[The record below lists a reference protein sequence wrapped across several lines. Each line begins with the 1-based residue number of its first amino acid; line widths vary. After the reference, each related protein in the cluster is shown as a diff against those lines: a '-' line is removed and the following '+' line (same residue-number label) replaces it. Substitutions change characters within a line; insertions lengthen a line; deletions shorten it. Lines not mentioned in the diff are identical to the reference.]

1 MVASKKKRTDLEV
14 PSWIK
19 EQWAK
24 GTQAKEE
31 MAAALQEVNWSKAR
45 FQMFVYLITSCVSF
59 FFLLL
64 LLLNCFVLLF
74 CSLFLL
80 FFSFLFFLCLLLL
93 HILLTFLLM
102 FCFCHVLGFGYWLL
116 LLLLCALLGGV
127 VFWPVFGQSSVFCF
141 CFCCNG
147 DAVPGS
153 LMLSFLCLCWVLF
166 LMMVTYGDPTSC
178 YPFCLGQEKF
188 IDMMEN
194 IITNKNSVRLT
205 KDEGWYSEGEM
216 KSELGWSSYIS

>member
-1 MVASKKKRTDLEV
+1 MQSWPFFYHCWIFPSVATVLCKELLRNAAKARIARMVASKKKRTDLEV

-45 FQMFVYLITSCVSF
+45 FQMFVYLITSCFSF

-80 FFSFLFFLCLLLL
+80 VFFFSIFSVSSSSSSPSYFSSYVLFLSCAGVWMLVVVAVALCASWGCCFLAS
-93 HILLTFLLM
+93 FWP
-102 FCFCHVLGFGYWLL
+102 VFGVLL
-116 LLLLCALLGGV
+116 LLLLQ
-127 VFWPVFGQSSVFCF
+127 W
-141 CFCCNG
+141 
-147 DAVPGS
+147 
-153 LMLSFLCLCWVLF
+153 
-166 LMMVTYGDPTSC
+166 
-178 YPFCLGQEKF
+178 
-188 IDMMEN
+188 
-194 IITNKNSVRLT
+194 
-205 KDEGWYSEGEM
+205 
-216 KSELGWSSYIS
+216 

>member
-1 MVASKKKRTDLEV
+1 MRRRLVLREWWPAKKKRTDLEV

-45 FQMFVYLITSCVSF
+45 FQMFVYLITSCFSF

-64 LLLNCFVLLF
+64 LLLNRFVLLF
-74 CSLFLL
+74 CSLFLV
-80 FFSFLFFLCLLLL
+80 FSFLFILCLLLL
-93 HILLTFLLM
+93 LLLPFLLM
-102 FCFCHVLGFGYWLL
+102 FCFCHVLGFGCWLL

-153 LMLSFLCLCWVLF
+153 WCCLCAF
-166 LMMVTYGDPTSC
+166 AGY
-178 YPFCLGQEKF
+178 
-188 IDMMEN
+188 
-194 IITNKNSVRLT
+194 
-205 KDEGWYSEGEM
+205 YS
-216 KSELGWSSYIS
+216 

>member
-1 MVASKKKRTDLEV
+1 MQSWPFFYHCWIFPSVATVLCKELLRNAAKARIARMVASKKKRTDLEV

-45 FQMFVYLITSCVSF
+45 FQMFVYLITSCFSF

-80 FFSFLFFLCLLLL
+80 VFFLFYFFCVFFFFISFLLFFLCFVSIMCWGLDAGCCCCCFVR
-93 HILLTFLLM
+93 FLG
-102 FCFCHVLGFGYWLL
+102 VLF
-116 LLLLCALLGGV
+116 
-127 VFWPVFGQSSVFCF
+127 FGQFLASLRCSASASV
-141 CFCCNG
+141 
-147 DAVPGS
+147 AMV
-153 LMLSFLCLCWVLF
+153 MLFR
-166 LMMVTYGDPTSC
+166 G
-178 YPFCLGQEKF
+178 
-188 IDMMEN
+188 
-194 IITNKNSVRLT
+194 R
-205 KDEGWYSEGEM
+205 
-216 KSELGWSSYIS
+216 